1 MAVKFFVS
9 YSRNDDD
16 SKRLVVALQSE
27 LKRYGHE
34 VFVDLTMNVGTEWE
48 EELKRKIAWSDE
60 FILLLSPP
68 AVASEPVRDEIRH
81 ANALSDALKRP
92 RILPVYVNFDG
103 PLDRELQKILGPIQ
117 HLTWRSDADT
127 EVLVANIRA
136 ALAARR
142 HPRVVRTA
150 AAAIVVVMVLVLFVY
165 CRAQVSVLT
174 RSGVS
179 DAGAVASYH
188 RLRRMQWL
196 LVPRL
201 WLIGRWNPDVLMR
214 NHLSASA
221 RRLDEKAAPG
231 LRSDSRDELDRA
243 LVLSALAGLQR
254 GLEPSIDAVTAYRRE
269 GYDKLLATMRSEEE
283 MYGRSL
289 AVRLGSGEWRISA
302 GERIWTCRVPIG
314 SMPCEAEPVNSQ
326 QPAVISSAFES
337 DDQLLVVGYR
347 GVVTRLELNRQAEPA
362 IWRDGRAVT
371 VDGSDVA
378 IGFDD
383 HAPAT
388 GHPSVIAYARGQS
401 TQTSPMVSIGGVTS
415 LAFGPC
421 SDCVT
426 LLGTDGSMKVWFRVS
441 GEIRSVRRAGT
452 TAAIAASRAA
462 GRLAVIDQK
471 GTLAFYDRN
480 LGTPSKRPIDLGG
493 SIGLAM
499 SHDGRRLAVV
509 HASSV
514 MIIEDDLQPRI
525 LVSAVRTPTPV
536 AAIFAGD
543 DTVVTRTQ
551 ADVRI
556 WRLSSPK
563 GENAGPLGTWS
574 HWRNQFGFAAGSGK
588 TEDRPGVIGWDPV
601 ARDAV
606 VY

>member
-1 MAVKFFVS
+1 MAVKFFIS

-27 LKRYGHE
+27 LKRSGHE

-60 FILLLSPP
+60 FILLLSAP
-68 AVASEPVRDEIRH
+68 AVASEPVREEIRH

-92 RILPVYVNFDG
+92 RLLPVYVNFDS

-127 EVLVANIRA
+127 AALVANIRA
-136 ALAARR
+136 AVTARR
-142 HPRVVRTA
+142 HPRVVRA
-150 AAAIVVVMVLVLFVY
+150 AVAAIVVVIVLLLFVY

-179 DAGAVASYH
+179 DADAVAAYH

-196 LVPRL
+196 LLPRL
-201 WLIGRWNPDVLMR
+201 WLIGPWSPDTLVR
-214 NHLSASA
+214 NHLSERA
-221 RRLDEKAAPG
+221 RQLDEKAAPG
-231 LRSDSRDELDRA
+231 LRSNPRDELDRA

-254 GLEPSIDAVTAYRRE
+254 GSEPSIAAVTEYRDE

-283 MYGRSL
+283 MHGRNL
-289 AVRLGSGEWRISA
+289 AVRPGSGEWRISA
-302 GERIWTCRVPIG
+302 GERIWTCRLPIG
-314 SMPCEAEPVNSQ
+314 STPCEASPVTSR

-337 DDQLLVVGYR
+337 DDELLIVGYR
-347 GVVTRLELNRQAEPA
+347 GVVTRLELNKQAEPA
-362 IWRDGRAVT
+362 IWRDGKAVT

-383 HAPAT
+383 HAPTT
-388 GHPSVIAYARGQS
+388 GHPSVIAYTRGQS
-401 TQTSPMVSIGGVTS
+401 TQTSPMESIGGVTS
-415 LAFGPC
+415 VAFGPC

-426 LLGTDGSMKVWFRVS
+426 LLGTDGSMKVWYRVS
-441 GEIRSVRRAGT
+441 GETRSVRRAGT

-480 LGTPSKRPIDLGG
+480 LGTPSERPIDLSG
-493 SIGLAM
+493 SIGFAM

-514 MIIEDDLQPRI
+514 MIIEDGQQPQV

-543 DTVVTRTQ
+543 DIVVTRTQ

-556 WRLSSPK
+556 WRLASPK
-563 GENAGPLGTWS
+563 GENAGPLGTWL
-574 HWRNQFGFAAGSGK
+574 HWRNQLGFARGSGK
-588 TEDRPGVIGWDPV
+588 AEDRPGVTGWDPV